1 MKILTL
7 DIETSPHL
15 SWHFRRFKEN
25 IPKRNTEE
33 ESRILC
39 WAAKWYG
46 QKTVHFASNF
56 PREYGHF
63 DARRHLVMLTR
74 LWKLLDE
81 ADVVVGFNSKK
92 FDVRRINFEFV
103 KYGLEQPSPFDQIDL
118 YVQHKKHFSTSSNR
132 LEDVLDELGLERKL
146 DNEGMPL
153 WINTMHGRRSS
164 HRDMKAYNIQD
175 VRATEDLYTHIRGWI
190 SSHPNWGLFVDDDNP
205 ICPNCG
211 SDHMNRHKVRRTR
224 VRQYVQYQCQSCGHY
239 ARGRKS
245 VESGEGVLT

>member
-25 IPKRNTEE
+25 IPKRNTEI
-33 ESRILC
+33 ESRMLC

-46 QKTVHFASNF
+46 QKTVHFAANF
-56 PREYGHF
+56 PKELHEFNEAGH
-63 DARRHLVMLTR
+63 VKMLTR

-92 FDVRRINFEFV
+92 FDVRRIQFEFV
-103 KYGLEQPSPFDQIDL
+103 KYGLEQPSPFDQVDL
-118 YVQHKKHFSTSSNR
+118 YLEHKKNFATSSNR
-132 LEDVLDELGLERKL
+132 LEDVLEELGLERKL

-153 WINTMHGRRSS
+153 WINTMHGVAEARKN
-164 HRDMKAYNIQD
+164 MKLYNKQD
-175 VRATEDLYTHIRGWI
+175 VVATEDLYTHIRGWI
-190 SSHPNWGLFVDDDNP
+190 ASHPNWGLFVNDDEP

-211 SDHMNRHKVRRTR
+211 SEHMNRHKIRRTR
-224 VRQYVQYQCQSCGHY
+224 VRRYVQYQCQDCGHY

-245 VESGEGVLT
+245 EGSGDGVLA